1 MFPRQRNDLE
11 LNSVSAYVCPNRIN
25 QLLSNIESILK
36 VDLNYGSDDPLAI
49 DSISPDAI
57 VELRGPEGVDDD
69 AAVDVIRDA
78 LLLPVAGPPL
88 SEHVI
93 PGDRVIIA
101 QAGDL
106 PGGTM
111 LSDSIYSVILES
123 LQSGGVSP
131 DDVQR
136 IIAPSIIKSDTSSL
150 SQELPDTEIQ
160 NLSTSIYNPLNDS
173 DTAYLSA
180 DEAGEP
186 LHLGRALI
194 DADVVLSIGSFGYD
208 ASLCGRSP
216 EGELWPSFA
225 RQTQC
230 QKFIKA
236 LLKNRQRALHH
247 WRDESEQIN
256 AQLGILASLR
266 LVAGDHKTL
275 AGAAFGFPISSIA
288 QSKSYA
294 KGWRPAISARSPLTI
309 AGIPDRPCRFIE
321 VTRAVAAAARVT
333 THDGTICIACNM
345 KEEPG
350 IIFTRWRHGIDLPM
364 LLREASDSEETVLL
378 LDALHTSLFAQALG
392 DRRLVLLSHLD
403 QEFVEDLDIGYA
415 ETPAA
420 INRLIQQS
428 ESVTVLHEANRLC
441 PKKI

>member
-1 MFPRQRNDLE
+1 M
-11 LNSVSAYVCPNRIN
+11 
-25 QLLSNIESILK
+25 K
-36 VDLNYGSDDPLAI
+36 VDLNYGSEDPLVI
-49 DSISPDAI
+49 DSISSDAI
-57 VELRGPEGVDDD
+57 VEIRGPEGVDAD
-69 AAVDVIRDA
+69 AAVGVIRDA

-88 SEHVI
+88 SKHVV

-106 PGGTM
+106 PGGTL
-111 LSDSIYSVILES
+111 LSDSIYSAILEI

-136 IIAPSIIKSDTSSL
+136 IIAPPTMESDALSL
-150 SQELPDTEIQ
+150 SDELPSTEIQ
-160 NLSTSIYNPLNDS
+160 NISTTIFNRLIDS

-186 LHLGRALI
+186 LHLAGALI

-208 ASLCGRSP
+208 ASLRGRSP

-225 RQTQC
+225 RQNRC

-236 LLKNRQRALHH
+236 LLKKRQLTLHH
-247 WRDESEQIN
+247 WRDESEQIT
-256 AQLGILASLR
+256 AQLGIMASLR
-266 LVAGDHKTL
+266 LVAGNHQTL
-275 AGAAFGFPISSIA
+275 AGAAFGFPSASIA
-288 QSKSYA
+288 QSRAHA
-294 KGWRPAISARSPLTI
+294 KGWRPTISSRSPLTI
-309 AGIPDRPCRFIE
+309 AGIPDRPCRFVE
-321 VTRAVAAAARVT
+321 LTRAVAAAARVT

-345 KEEPG
+345 SEKPG
-350 IIFTRWRHGIDLPM
+350 IIFTRWRHGVDLPM

-378 LDALHTSLFAQALG
+378 LDALHTSLFAQALEN
-392 DRRLVLLSHLD
+392 RRLVLLSHLD
-403 QEFVEDLDIGYA
+403 QEFVEDLDIGHA
-415 ETPAA
+415 ETPDA